1 MLQTDFIPATE
12 PGAKHLMVV
21 LHGLGDS
28 MEGYRFLPQALGIP
42 WMNYL
47 LVNAPDDY
55 YGGFKWFDFPSDN
68 MVPAVSVNST

>member
-1 MLQTDFIPATE
+1 MLKTQLIPAKQ
-12 PGAKHLMVV
+12 PASRRLMIV

-28 MEGYRFLPQALGIP
+28 MEGYSWWPEAMQLA

-55 YGGFKWFDFPSDN
+55 YGGY
-68 MVPAVSVNST
+68 